1 MDTSVVIP
9 TVGRPGHLSRCLAC
23 LREQT
28 PGGGDFEVIVVL
40 DGPDGE
46 SAAMCAA
53 FETRGRFALRV
64 IEAERRG
71 NAHTKNIGIGAAR
84 GQLTVFLNDDVRP
97 VPRFLERHVAAHG
110 SRDGHPALVLGHSPW
125 TVHRPD
131 RLFDRLLRETSMVF
145 FYDRM
150 VDGDG
155 VSKEPEGHD
164 WGFRHAWTLNLSG
177 LTEFVRRV
185 GGFDE
190 SLANCCFEDV
200 EFGWRFTRRLD
211 APVLFRAGA
220 AADHD
225 HRYEP
230 TDYLRREFRLGYS
243 AWGLAVSNPACA
255 RAVFGRDLTEPE
267 EVSRCRE
274 QNDGEARRVP
284 EWRAWFDSLAGASAE
299 SAGDGT
305 GLGAI
310 YDRHLALKRH
320 EFRRGLLAA
329 ADGERVEGLCLAR
342 APAPL
347 ATAIGA

>member
-1 MDTSVVIP
+1 
-9 TVGRPGHLSRCLAC
+9 
-23 LREQT
+23 
-28 PGGGDFEVIVVL
+28 VIVVL

-46 SAAMCAA
+46 SAALCAA

-71 NAHTKNIGIGAAR
+71 NAYTKNVGIEAAR

-97 VPRFLERHVAAHG
+97 VPRFLERHIAAHTA
-110 SRDGHPALVLGHSPW
+110 RDGHPALVLGHSPW

-150 VDGDG
+150 VDRDG
-155 VSKEPEGHD
+155 VSTEPEGHD

-177 LTEFVRRV
+177 LTECVRRV

-200 EFGWRFTRRLD
+200 EFGWRFTRMLG
-211 APVLFRAGA
+211 APVLFRADA
-220 AADHD
+220 VADHD
-225 HRYEP
+225 HRYGP
-230 TDYLRREFRLGYS
+230 VDYLRREFRLGYS
-243 AWGLAVSNPACA
+243 AWGLAMSNPQCA
-255 RAVFGRDLTEPE
+255 RAVFRRDLREPG

-274 QNDGEARRVP
+274 QNGEEARLVP
-284 EWRAWFDSLAGASAE
+284 EWRAWFESLAGASAE
-299 SAGDGT
+299 AVGG
-305 GLGAI
+305 GVELGAI
-310 YDRHLALKRH
+310 YERHLPLKRH

-329 ADGERVEGLCLAR
+329 ADGEIVEGLYPAR
-342 APAPL
+342 LPASLSTAP
-347 ATAIGA
+347 GD